1 MNALIKDIHQYLKIS
16 NDAMEEGRYEDA
28 LSVLTDALKYYN
40 ASPKIWKEL
49 VEVNEK
55 LAISETDATKKMFYA
70 ASATEAMSRFLDLI
84 DKKEE

>member
-1 MNALIKDIHQYLKIS
+1 MNALIKDVHQYLKIS

-28 LSVLTDALKYYN
+28 LNILKDALKYYKT
-40 ASPKIWKEL
+40 SPKIWKEL

-55 LAISETDATKKMFYA
+55 LAISETDTTKKIFYA
-70 ASATEAMSRFLDLI
+70 AAAAEAMSRSLDLI